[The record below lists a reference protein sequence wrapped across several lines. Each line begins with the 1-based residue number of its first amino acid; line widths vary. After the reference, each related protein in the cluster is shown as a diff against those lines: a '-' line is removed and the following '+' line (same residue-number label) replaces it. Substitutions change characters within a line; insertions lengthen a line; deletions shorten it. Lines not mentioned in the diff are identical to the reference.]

1 MLYYDLQLVCI
12 RPATSVTF
20 PKSISTRRFFYY
32 KNRIDRIYR
41 FSNSS
46 RGCGFVKTRGF
57 AFRQAILS
65 TSWHSKMR

>member
-12 RPATSVTF
+12 RPATPVTF
-20 PKSISTRRFFYY
+20 SKSISTRRFFYY

-46 RGCGFVKTRGF
+46 RGCGFVKTRSL
-57 AFRQAILS
+57 AFRQAIFINI
-65 TSWHSKMR
+65 MAR